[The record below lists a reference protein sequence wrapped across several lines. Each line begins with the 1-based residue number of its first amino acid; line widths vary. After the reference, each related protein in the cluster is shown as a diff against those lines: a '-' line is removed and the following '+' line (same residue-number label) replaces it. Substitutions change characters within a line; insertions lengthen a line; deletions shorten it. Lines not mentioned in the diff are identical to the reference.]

1 MRSLRDVVVYRFGWL
16 TKYIKSNVYR
26 LKRARNRIQVGE
38 EYPESEQRVLSLDSS
53 VFLVVI
59 KRADSRRAFSV
70 VALRWPR
77 FACEKSGSGENMFTV
92 LPRSVDVFDRWL
104 RLFSSSIGFKR
115 GRRPRC
121 FLFFFFYFFL
131 HSFSRA
137 RNWRNTKDKDRRQR
151 WWWRL
156 FLKYTLFPVRWLPET
171 LTHISI
177 FPIPFVAD
185 RKPRR
190 IVCVESSHII

>member
-121 FLFFFFYFFL
+121 FLFFFFFFFFIRFL
-131 HSFSRA
+131 AHEVEETRK
-137 RNWRNTKDKDRRQR
+137 TKIEDKDGGDVCFWNTHYSRYAGCRRR
-151 WWWRL
+151 WP
-156 FLKYTLFPVRWLPET
+156 T
-171 LTHISI
+171 
-177 FPIPFVAD
+177 
-185 RKPRR
+185 
-190 IVCVESSHII
+190 

>member
-121 FLFFFFYFFL
+121 FLFFFFFF
-131 HSFSRA
+131 SSFVFSR
-137 RNWRNTKDKDRRQR
+137 TKLKKHERQR
-151 WWWRL
+151 S
-156 FLKYTLFPVRWLPET
+156 KTTMVVT
-171 LTHISI
+171 
-177 FPIPFVAD
+177 FVSE
-185 RKPRR
+185 
-190 IVCVESSHII
+190 IHIIPGTLAAGDADPHKHFSNSIRGW

>member
-1 MRSLRDVVVYRFGWL
+1 MKRIPRA
-16 TKYIKSNVYR
+16 SN
-26 LKRARNRIQVGE
+26 GF
-38 EYPESEQRVLSLDSS
+38 SLDSS

-59 KRADSRRAFSV
+59 KRADSRELSPWWRCGGHDLPAKNTALVKICSRRIGPKIRRYVRSWPLVNSFQARSDLNEVGGRFFIRFLAFSHEV
-70 VALRWPR
+70 
-77 FACEKSGSGENMFTV
+77 
-92 LPRSVDVFDRWL
+92 
-104 RLFSSSIGFKR
+104 
-115 GRRPRC
+115 
-121 FLFFFFYFFL
+121 
-131 HSFSRA
+131 
-137 RNWRNTKDKDRRQR
+137 RNTKDKDRRQRR